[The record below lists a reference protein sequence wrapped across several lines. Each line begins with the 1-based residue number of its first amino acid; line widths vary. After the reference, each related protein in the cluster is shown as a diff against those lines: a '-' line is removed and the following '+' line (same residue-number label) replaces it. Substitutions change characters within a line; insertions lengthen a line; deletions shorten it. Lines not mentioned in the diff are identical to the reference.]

1 MTDTTNGAAPPVPL
15 IAFKGVSRR
24 FGNNLAIEG
33 LDFHVGRSEVVALLG
48 DNGAGKSTVIKMMS
62 GVLEP
67 SEGTIECSGRP
78 ERIASYRDARRL
90 GFETIY
96 QDTGLVGE
104 LSIMRNMFLG
114 RELSNRLGFLR
125 KREMRDIAMDILE
138 ESVSIGGV
146 DSPDRPVASLSGGQ
160 QQAVAIARAVH
171 FRNTM
176 MMLDE
181 PTSALSVRETDS
193 VLRYIRRLR
202 DEGVSCV
209 LVTHNVH
216 HAFQVC
222 DRFVV
227 LSLGRKVLD
236 VAREETSVEALTDAI
251 IAVTH

>member
-1 MTDTTNGAAPPVPL
+1 MSDMTTSTPATPL
-15 IAFKGVSRR
+15 IEFKGVTRR
-24 FGNNLAIEG
+24 FGRNVVIDR
-33 LDFHVGRSEVVALLG
+33 LDFHIGRSEVVALLG

-62 GVLEP
+62 GVIEP
-67 SEGTIECSGRP
+67 SEGVIECNGRP
-78 ERIASYRDARRL
+78 ERISSYRDARRL

-96 QDTGLVGE
+96 QDIGLVGS

-114 RELSNRLGFLR
+114 RELTNRLGFLR
-125 KREMRDIAMDILE
+125 KREMRTTSMDILQQ
-138 ESVSIGGV
+138 SVSIGGLR
-146 DSPDRPVASLSGGQ
+146 SPDRPVASLSGGQ

-176 MMLDE
+176 LMLDE
-181 PTSALSVRETDS
+181 PTSALSVRETDT

-209 LVTHNVH
+209 LVTHNIH
-216 HAFQVC
+216 HAFLVC

-227 LSLGRKVLD
+227 MSLGRKVAD
-236 VAREETSVEALTDAI
+236 VSRAETSVEALTEAI